1 MPLTGNQQKIR
12 QKEVKAMIAP
22 PTIKQDVVTL
32 VADTKEGVYKSAN
45 ISLLWLGSQ
54 LCTD

>member
-1 MPLTGNQQKIR
+1 
-12 QKEVKAMIAP
+12 MIAR